1 MQVAAEA
8 QANSVSV
15 SEAPIPATTTE
26 NSLMDVDQTAP
37 RGTKRTAEDT
47 LAEDAQK
54 KIKLGVSCVTYFKI
68 YILFINAIRAPTST
82 T

>member
-8 QANSVSV
+8 QANSITVA
-15 SEAPIPATTTE
+15 EAPIPATTTE
-26 NSLMDVDQTAP
+26 NSLMDVDQPPAS

-54 KIKLGVSCVTYFKI
+54 KIKLGVFCVITLI
-68 YILFINAIRAPTST
+68 
-82 T
+82 